1 MYDGMCI
8 RLVPG
13 LLRLL
18 WGLWRKL
25 YWLQRV
31 LWLRLRLFR
40 GMRGRLRCNLRHH
53 LQRHLLW
60 ELPGPV
66 LWDGRGGGFRLIHFY
81 NTKGLDSYERN
92 HFGKKQGNGSPGSA
106 GV

>member
-1 MYDGMCI
+1 MPGILHRLFRRLWRLRRRLLRLFQRMYDGMCI
-8 RLVPG
+8 RLFPG

-53 LQRHLLW
+53 LHRHLLW
-60 ELPGPV
+60 KLPGPV
-66 LWDGRGGGFRLIHFY
+66 LWDSRGGCFRL
-81 NTKGLDSYERN
+81 NTVL
-92 HFGKKQGNGSPGSA
+92 
-106 GV
+106 